1 MKKLLLTA
9 LIASLLVIPFGGTA
23 LALHEEA
30 SAPKQALDYSPG
42 DVPAQTGVVE
52 AMSPALHALVLAM
65 DHQGAATFDRSNRE
79 LAWESLYNFL
89 SLYGQMDRRVEL
101 EDDML
106 YLPEETAQDYAAAL
120 DLNPDEMGT
129 LPAEILD
136 RLSYDNVSR
145 CYEVTPGEDGL
156 SQIQVRNI
164 QTSSS
169 GLQLTGALIYTP
181 SGRDLVRFQAT
192 LQLRDNM
199 FGYSLTEMTLTN

>member
-9 LIASLLVIPFGGTA
+9 LIASLLVIPFEGTA
-23 LALHEEA
+23 LALTGEA
-30 SAPKQALDYSPG
+30 SASKQALDYSPG
-42 DVPAQTGVVE
+42 DIPAQTDAVE
-52 AMSPALHALVLAM
+52 AMSPALHALVLSM
-65 DHQGAATFDRSNRE
+65 DHQEAPTFDRSNRE

-120 DLNPDEMGT
+120 DLNLDEMGT

-136 RLSYDNVSR
+136 RLSYDNVSH
-145 CYEVTPGEDGL
+145 CYGVTPGEDGL

-164 QTSSS
+164 QTSAS

-192 LQLRDNM
+192 LQPRDNM
-199 FGYSLTEMTLTN
+199 FGYTLTEMILTD